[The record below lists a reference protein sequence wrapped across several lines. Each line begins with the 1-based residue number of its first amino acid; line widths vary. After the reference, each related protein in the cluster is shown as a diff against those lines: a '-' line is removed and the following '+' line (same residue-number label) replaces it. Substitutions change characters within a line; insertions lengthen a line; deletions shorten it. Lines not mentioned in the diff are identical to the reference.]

1 MDVKKS
7 KTLYNLHKPEN
18 LKKGRKKISKIS
30 GALPFSARTGQK
42 VKAIAWIPRCQK
54 KSPIHMKSMIFPLTL
69 SHLKTN
75 DPARVSVMA
84 LAKD

>member
-1 MDVKKS
+1 MTSNPPIFRICLDVKKS

-42 VKAIAWIPRCQK
+42 VQK
-54 KSPIHMKSMIFPLTL
+54 VKTNPGHCMESRVYKKLIDSQEMTEI
-69 SHLKTN
+69 SHL
-75 DPARVSVMA
+75 
-84 LAKD
+84 L

>member
-42 VKAIAWIPRCQK
+42 VKNESQ
-54 KSPIHMKSMIFPLTL
+54 PLHGFQGAQTKL
-69 SHLKTN
+69 IDAHEMTEISHL
-75 DPARVSVMA
+75 
-84 LAKD
+84 L

>member
-42 VKAIAWIPRCQK
+42 FKRLKTNPGHCMDSRVHK
-54 KSPIHMKSMIFPLTL
+54 KSSSIHMKLLRFPTY
-69 SHLKTN
+69 SEPFENK
-75 DPARVSVMA
+75 
-84 LAKD
+84 